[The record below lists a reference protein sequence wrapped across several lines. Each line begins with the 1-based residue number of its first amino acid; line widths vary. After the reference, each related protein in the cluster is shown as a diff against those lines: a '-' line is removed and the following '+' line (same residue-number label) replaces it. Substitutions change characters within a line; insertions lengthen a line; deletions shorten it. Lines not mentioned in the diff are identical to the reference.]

1 MDMERGDAVPY
12 RHQHRPTRTIG
23 CAYFPQAAPA
33 SASSLPVAMFAGRQG
48 RKPTAR
54 KQRTLGAG
62 MRQPREPSEPP
73 AAGKEREGG
82 AASRTERHTRLKES
96 NTARPLTTG
105 AGGLASLL
113 RGV

>member
-62 MRQPREPSEPP
+62 MRRHGSPASRPP
-73 AAGKEREGG
+73 LGRRGKEVLPAVPRD
-82 AASRTERHTRLKES
+82 TRD
-96 NTARPLTTG
+96 
-105 AGGLASLL
+105 
-113 RGV
+113 